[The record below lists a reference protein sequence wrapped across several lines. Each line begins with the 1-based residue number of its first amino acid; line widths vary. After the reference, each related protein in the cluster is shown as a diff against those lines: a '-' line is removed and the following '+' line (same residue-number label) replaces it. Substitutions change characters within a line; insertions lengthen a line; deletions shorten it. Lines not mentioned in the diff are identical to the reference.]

1 MRAPA
6 PLVTRGRLIIV
17 GGVVLTVVA
26 ALVVGLADPFGS
38 PSQASSLDNGT
49 ATSIATITRRDLSEQ
64 TQVSATLGYA
74 DPSTIAVP
82 SGTAPAAVEQAQ
94 QQESS
99 ARAALASAQAALEE
113 DTATLTT
120 ARAALTAD
128 QAKLSVDC
136 AGSGAAQ
143 SGAAGAAQGAGGG
156 ASAPCAADAQTIA
169 TDRQGTATAQQK
181 VQADAQQIATAKT
194 ALTAAAEALREAHAS
209 AAAYGQTSVYTMLP
223 PVGRIVRRGRPLY
236 AIGGEPTLLL
246 YGSVVAWRPFES
258 GMSPGRDVA
267 ALNANLGLHG
277 DAFTAA
283 TAAAVRS
290 FQASHGAAAT
300 GTLLLG
306 SVVFEPGA
314 VRVTSVTP
322 TQGSAVQ
329 PGAVIGITSMR
340 RVVTIELD
348 ASQQSSVKVGDA
360 VSITLPDN
368 STTPG
373 RVTYVGSVAT
383 TPAADQGGGGP
394 ATPTIEVDVT
404 PTQPGATGR
413 LDQAPVDVSITTS
426 TVRNVLAVPVN
437 ALLALASGGY
447 AVETVGAGGVHT
459 LVAAQVG
466 LFDDAAGLVQV
477 QGPGLHAGLRVVV
490 PGS

>member
-1 MRAPA
+1 MRAPV

-49 ATSIATITRRDLSEQ
+49 ATSIATIARRDLSEQ

-99 ARAALASAQAALEE
+99 ARAALASAQAAHEE
-113 DTATLTT
+113 DTATLAT

-143 SGAAGAAQGAGGG
+143 SGAAQGDGGG
-156 ASAPCAADAQTIA
+156 ASAPCAADAEKIA

-181 VQADAQQIATAKT
+181 VQADAQQIATAKN
-194 ALTAAAEALREAHAS
+194 ALTAAEEALREAQAS
-209 AAAYGQTSVYTMLP
+209 ATAYGQTSVYTMLP

-246 YGSVVAWRPFES
+246 YGSVVAWRPFEP

-267 ALNANLGLHG
+267 ALNGNLGLRG

-329 PGAVIGITSMR
+329 PGAVIGITSTR

-348 ASQQSSVKVGDA
+348 ASQQSSVIVGDA

-383 TPAADQGGGGP
+383 TPSADQGGGGS

-426 TVRNVLAVPVN
+426 TVPNVLAVPVN

-447 AVETVGAGGVHT
+447 AVEAVGAGGVHT

-477 QGPGLHAGLRVVV
+477 QGPSLHAGLRVVV